1 MRAERRS
8 RRGASQVTRSAN
20 SQLLEYIANGVR
32 QRPPDPGT
40 IGHGPVGVSCS
51 DDGWLWR
58 DKRPKVGNLR
68 MWRQS
73 RRLMN
78 LSGEH
83 IVSFMTSSPAM
94 TLRRVVHRVGLVNAL
109 SSC

>member
-51 DDGWLWR
+51 DDGLVMAR
-58 DKRPKVGNLR
+58 GATKG
-68 MWRQS
+68 RQ
-73 RRLMN
+73 LTN
-78 LSGEH
+78 VAAEP
-83 IVSFMTSSPAM
+83 TSDEFIRG
-94 TLRRVVHRVGLVNAL
+94 THRVVHDQFPLR
-109 SSC
+109 